1 LPVGRITEYEK
12 YDATGLAELVRKREV
27 TPAELM
33 EEAITRAEALN
44 PRLNA
49 LVQPLFEHG
58 RELAATE
65 IPTGP
70 FAGVPFLLKD
80 LLQSY
85 AGFPLTCGSGALRSY
100 VPDESSIIVSRFR
113 AAGLLPFGKT
123 NVPELGLVATT
134 EPAAYGATRNPW
146 DTARSAGGS
155 SGGSAAAVAARI
167 VPMASANDGGGS
179 IRIPASWC
187 GLFGLKPSRGRVP
200 VGPQYSEVWDGAV
213 ADHVLCRTVRDSAAA
228 LDATLGPAP
237 GDPYIFAV
245 PERPYVEEV
254 RRDPGKLKIA
264 FTTRS
269 PLGTPVDPEC
279 SLAVSRA
286 AELLAGLG
294 HELVEEEDPVD
305 GQAVVEAYLI
315 LYYGHVAADLR
326 WIARGIGEKAARAN
340 VEPTT
345 LLVAMIGESLSSAE
359 YVESRRR
366 WNLFGRAMG
375 EFHERYDLYMTPS
388 TASPAI
394 QLGSLAPTL
403 PERLATKLVTAL
415 RVGGMVRSTGV
426 TKKIAMANLAPVPFT
441 QLANLTG
448 QPAMSVPLHVS
459 DNGLPCGVHFMA
471 AMGNEALLY
480 RVAAQ
485 LEQANPWAERRPPLA
500 P

>member
-1 LPVGRITEYEK
+1 MATIAEYER

-33 EEAITRAEALN
+33 EEAIARAEALN

-49 LVQPLFEHG
+49 LVRPLYEHG
-58 RELAATE
+58 RELAKDDVPA
-65 IPTGP
+65 GP

-85 AGFPLTCGSGALRSY
+85 GGFPLTCGSGALRGY
-100 VPDESSIIVSRFR
+100 VPEANSIVVSRFR
-113 AAGLLPFGKT
+113 EAGLLPFGKT

-134 EPAAYGATRNPW
+134 EPIAYGATRNPW
-146 DTARSAGGS
+146 DPARSAGGS

-179 IRIPASWC
+179 IRIPAAWC

-200 VGPQYSEVWDGAV
+200 VGPQYAEVWDGAV
-213 ADHVLCRTVRDSAAA
+213 ADHVMCRSVRDSAAA
-228 LDATLGPAP
+228 LDATVGPAP
-237 GDPYIFAV
+237 GDPYIFAA
-245 PERPYVEEV
+245 PERPFTDEV
-254 RRDPGKLKIA
+254 HRDPGKLRIA
-264 FTTRS
+264 FTTSS

-279 SLAVSRA
+279 SRAVDDA
-286 AELLAGLG
+286 AKLLSGLG
-294 HELVEEEDPVD
+294 HELVEEKDPVD
-305 GQAVVEAYLI
+305 GTAVVEAYLI

-375 EFHERYDLYMTPS
+375 EFHQRYDLYMTPS
-388 TASPAI
+388 TASPAVP
-394 QLGSLAPTL
+394 LGALAPTL
-403 PERLATKLVTAL
+403 PERLSTKLVNTL
-415 RVGGMVRSTGV
+415 RAGRFVRATGIPDR
-426 TKKIAMANLAPVPFT
+426 IAKANLAPVPFT

-448 QPAMSVPLHVS
+448 QPAMSVPLHWTAS
-459 DNGLPCGVHFMA
+459 GLPCGVHFMA
-471 AMGNEALLY
+471 AMGNEATLY
-480 RVAAQ
+480 RLAGQ
-485 LEQANPWAERRPPLA
+485 LEQARPWAQRRPSEP
-500 P
+500 